1 MYFEFYDYSIH
12 ITETM
17 FLAVGH
23 ERGFLEFD
31 NEKVDLAIRTTR
43 VFILHEHLWK
53 QLHHH
58 GSMNGSFK
66 EIVIFVFSSSR
77 AK

>member
-1 MYFEFYDYSIH
+1 
-12 ITETM
+12 
-17 FLAVGH
+17 
-23 ERGFLEFD
+23 
-31 NEKVDLAIRTTR
+31 VDLAIRTTR